1 MRFDV
6 SLYRYQAAA
15 ASGELVNGEME
26 AIDQDTV
33 IERLHD
39 FPIQHVFDYLQIHH
53 HPRHS
58 IRFALQRHFR
68 HIVVPMP
75 MRIRRR
81 PVHRFIFGIGP
92 FRISAEMRRRK
103 FNLASNEHPN
113 RFDVETAESDTLKYN
128 DAVMNRSKLDR
139 ILQAGILVLT
149 TGLILVLYSSI
160 HEKLVNVGDS
170 APNFTITAENGKPVS
185 LSNFGGKVLVL
196 NFWATWCPPCVEEM
210 PSLNKFAADFKDK
223 GVVVLGVSVDK
234 DATAYKNFI
243 RNLDP
248 AFLTAR
254 DPDMKINLEYGTVQY
269 PETYIIDSHGKVVN
283 KIISSANWT
292 DDKMVSYVQSLL

>member
-1 MRFDV
+1 
-6 SLYRYQAAA
+6 
-15 ASGELVNGEME
+15 
-26 AIDQDTV
+26 
-33 IERLHD
+33 
-39 FPIQHVFDYLQIHH
+39 
-53 HPRHS
+53 
-58 IRFALQRHFR
+58 
-68 HIVVPMP
+68 
-75 MRIRRR
+75 
-81 PVHRFIFGIGP
+81 
-92 FRISAEMRRRK
+92 
-103 FNLASNEHPN
+103 
-113 RFDVETAESDTLKYN
+113 VETAESDTLKYN
-128 DAVMNRSKLDR
+128 DAVMNRSTLDR

-234 DATAYKNFI
+234 DAAAYKNFI